1 MNANQGENAYTIIET
16 LHRSQQF
23 RVYKARNY
31 FSGRIVTIKTNERS
45 FQGTQTLVE
54 QLRNEAET
62 GRRLKHPNI
71 RETIGL
77 FEDGGSAYMVC
88 EYLEGDPLD
97 HILAIPKVDI
107 SYSQALKWTLQILD
121 ALQHAHQRLILHLN
135 LHPSKMII
143 TTDYELK
150 IFGFGRPPH
159 AWKNAKPG
167 GQEYHPVIFT
177 APEIFLE
184 QNPDQRSDIY
194 SVGVLAH
201 LLFTGRLPWEVDK
214 AQPPSSQKQNLLTQ
228 PPVSQSAGGK
238 QIPAWLRSILGKAL
252 QLDPQKRF
260 SSAEDMRAAIV
271 GQKEVVFDAAPGEP
285 ARYQAPETQKFTPD
299 EAVTQPG
306 LPKSK
311 VVPTTQIPVQR
322 ESGFKKPLKPRKEK
336 SPKKPVELSPEMLKL
351 RKTFKVMAVISALI
365 LVYIL
370 FKYVIF
376 NEKSFFKGF
385 IQNAVRK
392 EAQAVANR
400 AIEMIPVNGG
410 TALLGN
416 VVQGAGADEYP
427 VLQLELKPFMIGVTE
442 VTREEW
448 AMVFPSTDYRES
460 GKDLP
465 ITGITFDDVLIW
477 CNKKSL
483 LDGLDPCYEI
493 YDNGVNCDFSANG
506 YRLPTEAEWE
516 FAAKA
521 GKKSNYFVFS
531 GANSAEP
538 VAWFFGNSG
547 GKLQEVK
554 QKQPNQFGI
563 HDLSGNAA
571 EWVWNWYAP
580 YGSSEESAF
589 AGPDYGSDK
598 VVRGGSFKSQPEEL
612 RVTRRDYAKPYAQEA
627 NIGFRVVRKR

>member
-1 MNANQGENAYTIIET
+1 MNANQGENAYTIVET
-16 LHRSQQF
+16 LHRSKQF

-45 FQGTQTLVE
+45 FQGSLALIQ
-54 QLRNEAET
+54 QLRSEADT
-62 GRRLKHPNI
+62 GRRLKHPSI

-88 EYLEGDPLD
+88 EYLEGDPLS

-121 ALQHAHQRLILHLN
+121 ALQYAHQRLILHLN
-135 LHPSKMII
+135 LHPSKMMI

-150 IFGFGRPPH
+150 LFGFGRSPH
-159 AWKNAKPG
+159 SWKNVEPG

-201 LLFTGRLPWEVDK
+201 LFFTGRLPWEVDK
-214 AQPPSSQKQNLLTQ
+214 AQPPSSQKQELFKQ
-228 PPVSQSAGGK
+228 PPLSQSAGGK
-238 QIPAWLRSILGKAL
+238 QIPTWLRSILGKAL
-252 QLDPQKRF
+252 QIDPQKRF
-260 SSAEDMRAAIV
+260 TSAEDMRAAIV
-271 GQKEVVFDAAPGEP
+271 GQKEVDFDAAAGEP
-285 ARYQAPETQKFTPD
+285 MKLQPVEAYEPASD
-299 EAVTQPG
+299 EAITEPG
-306 LPKSK
+306 LPKTKKESIIAIPPQRKSASK
-311 VVPTTQIPVQR
+311 KI
-322 ESGFKKPLKPRKEK
+322 FKGRKEK
-336 SPKKPVELSPEMLKL
+336 APKKAVELSPEVLKL
-351 RKTFKVMAVISALI
+351 RKTFKVMAIISALI

-370 FKYVIF
+370 FKYVIL
-376 NEKSFFKGF
+376 NEKSFFKG
-385 IQNAVRK
+385 IIKSAVTK
-392 EAQAVANR
+392 ETQAVENR
-400 AIEMIPVNGG
+400 AIEMVPVSGG
-410 TALLGN
+410 TAILGN
-416 VVQGAGADEYP
+416 IAQGASSDEYP
-427 VLQLELKPFMIGVTE
+427 LLQLELKTYMIGVSE
-442 VTREEW
+442 VTWEEW
-448 AMVFPSTDYRES
+448 AMVYPSSDYRES
-460 GKDLP
+460 KKNLP
-465 ITGITFDDVLIW
+465 ITRITFDDVLLW

-483 LDGLDPCYEI
+483 LDGLEPCYEI
-493 YDNGVNCDFSANG
+493 YNNGVNCDFNANG

-521 GKKSNYFVFS
+521 GKQSNYFVFS

-538 VAWFFGNSG
+538 IAWFQGNSDG
-547 GKLQEVK
+547 ALQEVK

-580 YGSSEESAF
+580 YDSSEETPF

-612 RVTRRDYAKPYAQEA
+612 RVTRRDYAKPYAKEK